1 MTGGDKDKDQCKMG
15 QMASFSFYQRGER
28 EQKCPKTN
36 DCMTNIGNMF
46 TITNMR
52 NSYILLKELIIII
65 KSVPV
70 TNQTSYIDGIS

>member
-1 MTGGDKDKDQCKMG
+1 MTKLKNNEKW
-15 QMASFSFYQRGER
+15 AKWLLFHFTKER
-28 EQKCPKTN
+28 SEKRNVQN
-36 DCMTNIGNMF
+36 AMNCMTNIGNMF